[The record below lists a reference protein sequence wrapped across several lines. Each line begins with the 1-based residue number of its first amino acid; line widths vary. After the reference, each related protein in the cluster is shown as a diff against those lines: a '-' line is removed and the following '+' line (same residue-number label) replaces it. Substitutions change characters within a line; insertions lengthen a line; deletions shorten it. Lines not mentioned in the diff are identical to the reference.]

1 MKKLFLLA
9 ALVSSL
15 LFMPTSHAEV
25 KTYTG
30 VGEYMIGERDTLEI
44 AKQGA
49 KEKAMRN
56 ALEQA
61 GVLVTSR
68 SRTEDFE
75 LVEDVITSRTGAVL
89 QVREVVYERS
99 DLIVKAIVKVD
110 IDPEDLNR
118 RLQNSGDSN
127 PKNIP
132 PPPVNQDNENL
143 YMSNRK
149 VEEAN
154 NLMNAGSFDNALSL
168 LTEAINLDSNNA
180 AVYEKFGWFY
190 KTKNDFGNAIQ
201 NYDKAIK
208 LDPNNGAAFNGRG
221 ECYQALGD
229 KEKARADFIQA
240 KNINTAREK
249 IRAARKLCDE
259 EKYTEAAPLAS
270 DSLALNPKNAWAW
283 STFGNIYNGERDY
296 EKSIFYYQKAL
307 ELNPKIGEAYNGLG
321 HAYMQLDKYDKAIT
335 YFSKALEFSPFHAN
349 ALTYRSRGEC
359 YKARGDIKKSQE
371 DFVKAKQLGWEN

>member
-1 MKKLFLLA
+1 MRKFLVGA
-9 ALVSSL
+9 MIIGSL
-15 LFMPTSHAEV
+15 LVMPTINAEV

-56 ALEQA
+56 ALEKA

-68 SRTEDFE
+68 SRVEDLE

-89 QVREVVYERS
+89 QVREVVYERA
-99 DLIVKAIVKVD
+99 DLIVRATVKVD

-118 RLQNSGDSN
+118 RLQGSENSS

-132 PPPVNQDNENL
+132 PPPVDKDNENL
-143 YMSNRK
+143 YLSNRK

-154 NLMNAGSFDNALSL
+154 HLMSEGRMDNAMSL
-168 LTEAINLDSNNA
+168 LNEAIQLAANNSA
-180 AVYEKFGWFY
+180 IYEKLGKFY
-190 KTKNDFGNAIQ
+190 SIKQDYETAIV
-201 NYDKAIK
+201 NFSKAVE
-208 LDPNNGAAFNGRG
+208 LDPNNGQAFNGRG

-229 KEKARADFIQA
+229 KIKARADFSQA
-240 KNINTAREK
+240 KNISSAQEK

-259 EKYTEAAPLAS
+259 EKFDAALPSAS
-270 DSLALNPKNAWAW
+270 DSLALNSNNAWAW
-283 STFGNIYNGERDY
+283 STLGNIYNGKKEYD
-296 EKSIFYYQKAL
+296 KSTFYYLKAID
-307 ELNPKIGEAYNGLG
+307 LNPKIGEAYNGLG
-321 HAYMQLDKYDKAIT
+321 HAYMNLGNYDKAIT
-335 YFSKALEFSPFHAN
+335 YFSKAVEFSPFHAN
-349 ALTYRSRGEC
+349 ALTFRSRGEC
-359 YKARGDIKKSQE
+359 YKARGDVKKSQE

>member
-1 MKKLFLLA
+1 MKKFFMMA
-9 ALVSSL
+9 AIVGIM
-15 LFMPTSHAEV
+15 LFMPTIHAEV

-56 ALEQA
+56 ALEKA
-61 GVLVTSR
+61 GVLITSH
-68 SRTEDFE
+68 SRMEDLE

-89 QVREVVYERS
+89 QVREVTYERS

-110 IDPEDLNR
+110 IDSEDLNR
-118 RLQNSGDSN
+118 RLQNSDSTGKKL
-127 PKNIP
+127 PP
-132 PPPVNQDNENL
+132 PPPVNKDNENL

-154 NLMNAGSFDNALSL
+154 ALMNEGKLDSVLNVLN
-168 LTEAINLDSNNA
+168 EAIQLDSNNA

-190 KTKNDFGNAIQ
+190 KAKQDYQNALV

-208 LDPNNGAAFNGRG
+208 LDPNDGAAYTGRG

-229 KEKARADFIQA
+229 KDKARADFSQA
-240 KNINTAREK
+240 KKISTAIEK
-249 IRAARKLCDE
+249 IRTARKLCGE
-259 EKYTEAAPLAS
+259 EKYNEATSFAS

-283 STFGNIYNGERDY
+283 ATFGNIYNGKRDY

-307 ELNPKIGEAYNGLG
+307 DIDPKIGEAYNGLG
-321 HAYMQLDKYDKAIT
+321 HAYMQLGDYDKAIN
-335 YFSKALEFSPFHAN
+335 YFSKAVEFSPFHAN

-359 YKARGDIKKSQE
+359 YKARGDLKKSQE

>member
-9 ALVSSL
+9 VLVGSL

-118 RLQNSGDSN
+118 RLQT

-132 PPPVNQDNENL
+132 PSPVNQDNENL

-154 NLMNAGSFDNALSL
+154 NLMNAGSFDNVLSL

>member
-1 MKKLFLLA
+1 MKKIFLLA
-9 ALVSSL
+9 AIVGSL

-61 GVLVTSR
+61 GVLVMSY
-68 SRTEDFE
+68 SRTEDLEF
-75 LVEDVITSRTGAVL
+75 VEDVITSRTGAVL
-89 QVREVVYERS
+89 QVREIVYERS

-110 IDPEDLNR
+110 IDSEDLNR
-118 RLQNSGDSN
+118 RLQNSGDN
-127 PKNIP
+127 RPKNIP
-132 PPPVNQDNENL
+132 PPPVNEDNERL
-143 YMSNRK
+143 YQSNRK

-154 NLMNAGSFDNALSL
+154 NLMSAGNFDNVLSL
-168 LTEAINLDSNNA
+168 LNEAIELNSSNA

-190 KTKNDFGNAIQ
+190 KTKNDYNNAIQ

-208 LDPNNGAAFNGRG
+208 LDPNNAAAYNGRG
-221 ECYQALGD
+221 ECYQALGN
-229 KEKARADFIQA
+229 KEKARADFSQSKKIA
-240 KNINTAREK
+240 SAREK

-259 EKYTEAAPLAS
+259 EKYDEATPLAS
-270 DSLALNPKNAWAW
+270 DSLALNSNNAWAW

-296 EKSIFYYQKAL
+296 KKSIFYYQKAL

-321 HAYMQLDKYDKAIT
+321 HAHMQLGNYDKAII

>member
-1 MKKLFLLA
+1 MEKIFLVA
-9 ALVSSL
+9 VMVVSL

-30 VGEYMIGERDTLEI
+30 IGEYMIGERDTLEI

-61 GVLVTSR
+61 GVLVVSR
-68 SRTEDFE
+68 SRTEDME

-89 QVREVVYERS
+89 HVREVVYERS
-99 DLIVKAIVKVD
+99 DLMVKAIVKVD

-118 RLQNSGDSN
+118 RLQNSNGEDRR
-127 PKNIP
+127 IP
-132 PPPVNQDNENL
+132 PPPVDEENEKL

-154 NLMNAGSFDNALSL
+154 LLMSEGKPDNVLSIL
-168 LTEAINLDSNNA
+168 NEAMQLDSTNA
-180 AVYEKFGWFY
+180 AVYEKLGWFY
-190 KTKNDFGNAIQ
+190 KARNDYSNALL
-201 NYDKAIK
+201 NYDKAVK
-208 LDPNNGAAFNGRG
+208 LDPNNGEAYNGRG
-221 ECYQALGD
+221 ECYKALGD
-229 KEKARADFIQA
+229 KDKARADFSQA
-240 KNINTAREK
+240 KKISTAKEK
-249 IRAARKLCDE
+249 IRMARKLCDE
-259 EKYTEAAPLAS
+259 EKYNEATPFAS

-283 STFGNIYNGERDY
+283 STIGNIYNGKRDF
-296 EKSIFYYQKAL
+296 EKGIFYYQRAI

-321 HAYMQLDKYDKAIT
+321 YAYMQLSNYDKAIT
-335 YFSKALEFSPFHAN
+335 YFSKAMEFSPFHAS

-359 YKARGDIKKSQE
+359 YKARGELKKAQE

>member
-1 MKKLFLLA
+1 MRKKFLIAMIVGSLF
-9 ALVSSL
+9 
-15 LFMPTSHAEV
+15 FTPTIYAET

-30 VGEYMIGERDTLEI
+30 VGEYRLGERDTLEI

-61 GVLVTSR
+61 GVLVTSQ
-68 SRTEDFE
+68 SRTEDME

-118 RLQNSGDSN
+118 RLQNSEPAS
-127 PKNIP
+127 KKVP
-132 PPPVNQDNENL
+132 PPPVNKDNENL

-149 VEEAN
+149 VEKAN
-154 NLMNAGSFDNALSL
+154 TLISEGKLDSALSIL
-168 LTEAINLDSNNA
+168 NEAIQLDSNNA
-180 AVYEKFGWFY
+180 AIYEKLGWFY
-190 KTKNDFGNAIQ
+190 KLQNDYEKALA
-201 NYDKAIK
+201 NYDKAVK
-208 LDPNNGAAFNGRG
+208 LDPNNGEAYNGRG
-221 ECYQALGD
+221 ECYKALGD
-229 KEKARADFIQA
+229 KDKARADFSQSKKIV
-240 KNINTAREK
+240 TAREK
-249 IRAARKLCDE
+249 IRMARKLCDE
-259 EKYTEAAPLAS
+259 EKYDEATPFAS

-283 STFGNIYNGERDY
+283 STFGNIYSGKRDY
-296 EKSIFYYQKAL
+296 EKGIFYYQKAI

-321 HAYMQLDKYDKAIT
+321 YAYMELSNYDKAIT
-335 YFSKALEFSPFHAN
+335 YFSKAMEFRPFHAS

-359 YKARGDIKKSQE
+359 YKVRGDIKKSQE
-371 DFVKAKQLGWEN
+371 DFLKAKQLGWEN

>member
-1 MKKLFLLA
+1 MKKLFLIA
-9 ALVSSL
+9 AIVGSL
-15 LFMPTSHAEV
+15 LFMPTIHAEV

-56 ALEQA
+56 ALEKA
-61 GVLVTSR
+61 GVLVMSH
-68 SRTEDFE
+68 SRTEDLE

-118 RLQNSGDSN
+118 RLQNSGDSSS
-127 PKNIP
+127 KKIP
-132 PPPVNQDNENL
+132 PPPLNQDNENL

-154 NLMNAGSFDNALSL
+154 NLMSEGSFDNVLSIL
-168 LTEAINLDSNNA
+168 NEAIQLDSNNA
-180 AVYEKFGWFY
+180 AVYEKLGWFY
-190 KTKNDFGNAIQ
+190 KTRKDYDNALQ
-201 NYDKAIK
+201 NYDKALK
-208 LDPNNGAAFNGRG
+208 LDPNNGAAYNGRG
-221 ECYQALGD
+221 ECYQALGNKD
-229 KEKARADFIQA
+229 KARADFSQA
-240 KNINTAREK
+240 KNITTAREK
-249 IRAARKLCDE
+249 IREARKLCDE
-259 EKYTEAAPLAS
+259 EKYTEATPLAS

-296 EKSIFYYQKAL
+296 KKSIFYYQKAL

-321 HAYMQLDKYDKAIT
+321 HAYMQLEQYDKAIT

-359 YKARGDIKKSQE
+359 YKALGNMKKSQD
-371 DFVKAKQLGWEN
+371 DFAKAKQLGWEN

>member
-1 MKKLFLLA
+1 MKKNFLLA
-9 ALVSSL
+9 ALVSIL
-15 LFMPTSHAEV
+15 LFMPISHAEI

-61 GVLVTSR
+61 GVLVTSH
-68 SRTEDFE
+68 SRTEDLE

-99 DLIVKAIVKVD
+99 DLIIKATVKVD
-110 IDPEDLNR
+110 IDSEDLNR
-118 RLQNSGDSN
+118 RLQNSEGNS

-132 PPPVNQDNENL
+132 PPPVNQENERL
-143 YMSNRK
+143 YQSNRK

-154 NLMNAGSFDNALSL
+154 NLMSAGSFDNVLNL
-168 LTEAINLDSNNA
+168 LNEAINLDSNNT

-190 KTKNDFGNAIQ
+190 KTKNDYENAIQ

-208 LDPNNGAAFNGRG
+208 LDPNNAVAYFGRG

-229 KEKARADFIQA
+229 KEKVRENFSQA

-259 EKYTEAAPLAS
+259 DKYNEATPLAS

-296 EKSIFYYQKAL
+296 KKSIFYYQKAI
-307 ELNPKIGEAYNGLG
+307 ELNPRIGEAYNGLG
-321 HAYMQLDKYDKAIT
+321 HAYMQLGNYDKAIT

-359 YKARGDIKKSQE
+359 YKACGDIKKSQE